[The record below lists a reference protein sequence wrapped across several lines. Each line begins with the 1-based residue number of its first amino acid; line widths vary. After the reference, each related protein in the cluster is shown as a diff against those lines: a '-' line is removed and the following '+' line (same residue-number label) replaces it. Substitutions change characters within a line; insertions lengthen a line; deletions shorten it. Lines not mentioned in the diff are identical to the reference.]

1 MMQFAEEFPDFEI
14 VTPLVTQLS
23 WTHFLMLFPIKNE
36 DARMFYANKAIEAG
50 WSKREWKIKN

>member
-50 WSKREWKIKN
+50 WSKRE